1 MSPFLAMG
9 RLQLEMESGG
19 LWWGE
24 KNPHPLGKDLAA
36 GRRPLQQVSK
46 AMKGGPSVPSEKPS
60 HAFPHRL
67 H

>member
-19 LWWGE
+19 LRWGE

-36 GRRPLQQVSK
+36 GRSPL
-46 AMKGGPSVPSEKPS
+46 
-60 HAFPHRL
+60 
-67 H
+67 